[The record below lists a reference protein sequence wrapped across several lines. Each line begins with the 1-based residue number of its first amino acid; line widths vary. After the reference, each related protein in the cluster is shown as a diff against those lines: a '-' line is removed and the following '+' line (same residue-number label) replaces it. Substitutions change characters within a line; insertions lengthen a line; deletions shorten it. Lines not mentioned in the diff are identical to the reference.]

1 MKITGHKP
9 LIEYPWACEIDRLL
23 LSLDKPESLF
33 RAFLFDVVMSM
44 AYIDATAG
52 LEKSIECCNN
62 LANGYNAHI
71 GFINLCSPCYE
82 NGSWQYQK
90 AVKPESGALGKLSSE
105 IILKF
110 VEHFSESFESVTVIG
125 GSDYADA
132 VILHKDGTK
141 ILAEVKSA
149 PLITYP
155 LLIQIKQFE
164 KLSHHHKISLTSSQL
179 KACHSALYLH
189 NKAVIP
195 LGKIGSENW
204 PFKAFV
210 DFATDKVNQAD
221 LEKCF
226 QTWLSARES
235 YLTKDKNK
243 PIYYLTNAC
252 GSPPLEAKN
261 NHGWPQKQVI
271 SDSKTSAGMDRTDD
285 IKKGIYQTLKINV
298 KHKHELDCKIAI
310 ISNLPAYRHNEDY
323 ISPFIPML
331 WGIES
336 DLQLINDKE
345 VIIRENL
352 RYFFDYIITLDE
364 SLFRGMEL

>member
-1 MKITGHKP
+1 MKIIGHQP
-9 LIEYPWACEIDRLL
+9 LVEYPWACEIDRLL
-23 LSLDKPESLF
+23 TSLNKHEPSF

-52 LEKSIECCNN
+52 LEKSIESCDN
-62 LANGYNAHI
+62 LTNGYNAHI

-82 NGSWQYQK
+82 NNAWQYQK

-110 VEHFSESFESVTVIG
+110 IEYFSENFESVTVIG

-155 LLIQIKQFE
+155 LLIQINQFE
-164 KLSHHHKISLTSSQL
+164 TPKHHQKISLTSSQL
-179 KACHSALYLH
+179 KACDSALYLH
-189 NKAVIP
+189 NKAIIP

-210 DFATDKVNQAD
+210 DFATDSSNQNHLD
-221 LEKCF
+221 DCYK
-226 QTWLSARES
+226 TWLHAREA
-235 YLTKDKNK
+235 YITKDRNS

-252 GSPPLEAKN
+252 GSPPVEAKK

-285 IKKGIYQTLKINV
+285 IKKGIYQTLKIGIT
-298 KHKHELDCKIAI
+298 HKHEADCKTAI

-323 ISPFIPML
+323 ILPFVSML
-331 WGIES
+331 WGVEE
-336 DLQLINDKE
+336 DLEKIGNKD
-345 VIIRENL
+345 VIVRENL
-352 RYFFDYIITLDE
+352 RYLFDYIITLE
-364 SLFRGMEL
+364 NPLLRELIL